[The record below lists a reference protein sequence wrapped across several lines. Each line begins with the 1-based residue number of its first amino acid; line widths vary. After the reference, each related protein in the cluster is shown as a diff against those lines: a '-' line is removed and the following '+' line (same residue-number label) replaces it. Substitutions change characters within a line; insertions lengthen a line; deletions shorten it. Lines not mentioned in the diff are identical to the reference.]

1 MQWCEKRRN
10 PDWVQFYRNGQRLP
24 SAETDAREGPRAGAV
39 ADSRCELADQF
50 SCGQSDSKFMS
61 RPPRALTTFRLNSK
75 DGSAALP
82 VSLDGSGKL
91 TGY

>member
-1 MQWCEKRRN
+1 VRKDEILIGYI
-10 PDWVQFYRNGQRLP
+10 FIGTA
-24 SAETDAREGPRAGAV
+24 SAFQVPRQTQGRDRAR
-39 ADSRCELADQF
+39 
-50 SCGQSDSKFMS
+50 GQSDSKFMS